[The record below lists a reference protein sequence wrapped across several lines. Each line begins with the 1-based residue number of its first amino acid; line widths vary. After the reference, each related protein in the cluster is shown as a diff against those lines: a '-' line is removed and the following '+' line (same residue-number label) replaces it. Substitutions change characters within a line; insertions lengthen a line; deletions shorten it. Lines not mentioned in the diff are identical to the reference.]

1 MSGLKTHTPKA
12 PFCVPTGILGT
23 PGPTDLSNKTAIH
36 QTEVQLLSFPGLRSW
51 TCPPPAP
58 EDTRPQEET
67 LRRKHSRSQ
76 PCSPPTPRQAFPLIL
91 LRQNPMPV
99 PEALGNLRQRSLPAA
114 GPTSHSSPGAP
125 VPSPPSVTPPDTVSP
140 CQARIGFY
148 RTLIFSHRI
157 NASQPMQLPLGEMLP
172 LRVK

>member
-1 MSGLKTHTPKA
+1 MSVLKTHTPKA

-58 EDTRPQEET
+58 EDTRP
-67 LRRKHSRSQ
+67 KKKRSGGNIPGASPAHPQ
-76 PCSPPTPRQAFPLIL
+76 PHARLSLAFPLIL

-99 PEALGNLRQRSLPAA
+99 TEALGNLRQRSLPAA
-114 GPTSHSSPGAP
+114 GPTSHSPPGAH

-157 NASQPMQLPLGEMLP
+157 NAS
-172 LRVK
+172 